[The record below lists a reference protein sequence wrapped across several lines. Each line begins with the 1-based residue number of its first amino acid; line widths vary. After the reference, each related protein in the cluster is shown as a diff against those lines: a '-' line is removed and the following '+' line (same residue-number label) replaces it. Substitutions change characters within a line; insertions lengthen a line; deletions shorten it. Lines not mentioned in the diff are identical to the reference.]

1 MFLITWDEIYDE
13 KSHAFVPLALSQV
26 MRQTFSLSCDQMDTF
41 EAVLENLI
49 MSPQSLNI
57 VIAIYHCQT
66 SVVIY
71 YFNILSYGCSCHLS
85 KNSLVVLSLF

>member
-1 MFLITWDEIYDE
+1 
-13 KSHAFVPLALSQV
+13 

-57 VIAIYHCQT
+57 VIVIYHCQT
-66 SVVIY
+66 SVVIITLIY
-71 YFNILSYGCSCHLS
+71 CLMGVHVI
-85 KNSLVVLSLF
+85 